1 MGARIR
7 VGGGLVDVVDGRV
20 EEEGLASEGGGGKRE
35 GGRGRDKSL

>member
-7 VGGGLVDVVDGRV
+7 VGGLVDVVCVV
-20 EEEGLASEGGGGKRE
+20 EEGVASEGGGGKRE